1 MRELFKYREL
11 IGILTVVDL
20 KTRYQNNVL
29 GFLWSLISPLLMAL
43 VLFFVFRYLY
53 KQEANFVGYLLVGL
67 MSWRFFMVSTT
78 SSVYSVVGKGS
89 LVTKVY
95 IPRQVL
101 VITNLLANL
110 ISSLLEFIIIIP
122 ILYLAAGSLPITL
135 PLFPL
140 VFLIYFW
147 FVYGVSL
154 FVAALYVYLRDINQ
168 IWEVITTMLFFLSP
182 IFYPMAAITEQV
194 QRFYLLN
201 PITQFMVIFRD
212 LMVYG
217 NLPTLYSLSIVTVAS
232 VVSFAVGVIVFNK
245 LQRRFAEEM

>member
-1 MRELFKYREL
+1 MRELFQYREL
-11 IGILTVVDL
+11 IGILTIVDL

-29 GFLWSLISPLLMAL
+29 GFLWSLLSPLLMAV

-53 KQEANFVGYLLVGL
+53 NQESNFVGYLLVGL

-78 SSVYSVVGKGS
+78 SSVYSVVGKSS

-110 ISSLLEFIIIIP
+110 LSSMLEFIIIIP
-122 ILYLAAGSLPITL
+122 LLYFAAGSLPATL

-168 IWEVITTMLFFLSP
+168 IWEVLTTMLFFLSP

-194 QRFYLLN
+194 QRYFLLN
-201 PITQFMVIFRD
+201 PITQFMVIFRE

-217 NLPTLYSLSIVTVAS
+217 HLPTYYSLGIVTIAS
-232 VVSFAVGVIVFNK
+232 IGSFVVGTIVFNK